1 MSRTEDMFSSTL
13 RPVQAGFKTMNLLK
27 YGYLFDHDTC
37 RPFHPTALQSVLPS
51 LFVPLSRSILPPLA
65 SFFSPVFDV
74 SSDDNNKRHIV
85 LIRITVKLA
94 IVIAFGCGCPFLF
107 FLVYRCL
114 VCPPYISA
122 LSHIAAT
129 KNVF

>member
-74 SSDDNNKRHIV
+74 SSDDNNKRHIL

-94 IVIAFGCGCPFLF
+94 IVVAFHRMWLS
-107 FLVYRCL
+107 FLVFSCL
-114 VCPPYISA
+114 PVFGVPSVYISIVPHC
-122 LSHIAAT
+122 SH
-129 KNVF
+129 